1 MGAGAGQGVSAYA
14 TNSSSGTLSAVKA
27 VSGSLFAAGTEPVG
41 AAVDPTGKFVY
52 VANNASN
59 NLSAYT
65 INSST
70 GALTAIG
77 GSPFAAGTG
86 PWSIAVLPRS
96 QVVELTKEPWSQPS
110 L

>member
-70 GALTAIG
+70 GALDSDRRFTLRRRNRSLEHCG
-77 GSPFAAGTG
+77 VTTVTG
-86 PWSIAVLPRS
+86 R
-96 QVVELTKEPWSQPS
+96 
-110 L
+110 